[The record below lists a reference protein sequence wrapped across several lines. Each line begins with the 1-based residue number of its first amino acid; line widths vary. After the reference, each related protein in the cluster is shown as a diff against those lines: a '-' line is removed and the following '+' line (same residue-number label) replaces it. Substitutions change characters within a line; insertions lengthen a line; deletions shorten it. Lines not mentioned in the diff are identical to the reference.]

1 MGFLPTGLARAIVWG
16 AGDLAAR
23 RGATMAYL
31 PLMPQ
36 RLAEGMRRYRRR
48 FDQSAGP
55 LGRLGNLEVRLARS
69 AEEVK
74 RAQRLRYRVFY
85 EEMSAI
91 ANVRALVS
99 GRDRDPFDKFCDH
112 MLVLDHG
119 KETGFG
125 RPEIV
130 ATYRLLRQ
138 EVAARYRGFYSS
150 KEYELDRLIA
160 RHRDRSFLELGRSCV
175 LKPYRTKRTV
185 ELLWH
190 GNWKYIRQH
199 GIDVMVGCASLEGT
213 DPERLAPLLAF
224 LRQTAPAPDDWRV
237 PAVPGRGIPID
248 QLKAKPAS
256 EVAALRGL
264 PPLIKGYLRL
274 GAYVC
279 EDAVIDYQFGTT
291 DIFMVLPSERISTRY
306 INFYGADATRHAA

>member
-1 MGFLPTGLARAIVWG
+1 
-16 AGDLAAR
+16 
-23 RGATMAYL
+23 MAYL

-99 GRDRDPFDKFCDH
+99 GRDRDPFDRFCDH

-119 KETGFG
+119 NDTGFEQ
-125 RPEIV
+125 PEIV
-130 ATYRLLRQ
+130 GTYRLLRQ
-138 EVAARYRGFYSS
+138 DVAERHRGFYSS
-150 KEYELDRLIA
+150 SEFALDRLVA

-190 GNWKYIRQH
+190 GIWTYVRQH

-213 DPERLAPLLAF
+213 SPERLAPLLAF
-224 LRQTAPAPDDWRV
+224 LRQTAPAPEAWRV
-237 PAVPGRGIPID
+237 PAVPGRGIPLD

-256 EVAALRGL
+256 EVSALRGL

>member
-1 MGFLPTGLARAIVWG
+1 
-16 AGDLAAR
+16 
-23 RGATMAYL
+23 MAYL

-74 RAQRLRYRVFY
+74 RAQKLRYRVFY

-99 GRDRDPFDKFCDH
+99 GRDRDPFDRFCDH

-119 KETGFG
+119 SDPEFG
-125 RPEIV
+125 QPKIV
-130 ATYRLLRQ
+130 GTYRLLRQ
-138 EVAARYRGFYSS
+138 EVAERHRGFYSS
-150 KEYELDRLIA
+150 GEFALDRLVA

-190 GNWKYIRQH
+190 GIWTYVRQH

-213 DPERLAPLLAF
+213 HPERLAPLLAF
-224 LRQTAPAPDDWRV
+224 LRQTAPAPEAWRV
-237 PAVPGRGIPID
+237 PAVPGRGISLD
-248 QLKAKPAS
+248 QLKGKPAS
-256 EVAALRGL
+256 EGTALRGL

-291 DIFMVLPSERISTRY
+291 DVFLVLPAERISTRY
-306 INFYGADATRHAA
+306 INFYGPDASRHAA